1 MAMRGAAEH
10 IARLKRL
17 TSPEA
22 TRQIGAALYAGADRI
37 KAKAQYLITEGS
49 VSGKNHVPSNPGEPP
64 NNDTGVLK
72 NNIEAVL
79 KEPLVAEISSN
90 APYAAPLEFGS
101 SKMAARPYMVPARD
115 AERAAVQ
122 ELVTQAVNH
131 VVKG

>member
-1 MAMRGAAEH
+1 MAMRGATEH
-10 IARLKRL
+10 IARLKRIS
-17 TSPEA
+17 SPEA

-49 VSGKNHVPSNPGEPP
+49 VSGKNDVPSSPGEPP

-101 SKMAARPYMVPARD
+101 SKLAARPYMVPARD
-115 AERAAVQ
+115 AERASVQ